1 MKPSSPA
8 LTATLQALY
17 GESAPLVVAPA
28 LGDIWFA
35 RVLALAPNVDPLVG
49 ALGALAG
56 WATGVLSPAVI
67 ESPDLA
73 AAVASLTGTAAGVA
87 ILGAWAEVA
96 PIGWGATHAAALIDA
111 VQRNRCASWA
121 AAALIGPGD
130 VSAALLHESWEIA
143 IVIRRWGQTTPDDPT
158 AWMDDLSPT
167 KRDRLL
173 DALRADPAAAFCL
186 PWLPT
191 GCAETTGQY
200 LAANALFPVFAAY
213 TAASPVAR
221 ARHGAILSAL
231 MQRTNPYD
239 LDALT
244 RLAVASHMDGAC
256 AAVVR
261 LLSADPRSAVHIVA
275 AAPWD
280 DVHPDVQTLM
290 LSAVDDDPSGVC
302 AAIAFARGMRDQ
314 PLRITRDLARAF
326 FAVVTPEV
334 WNALP
339 AEIQRAWCNAL
350 DAQIGHLAVRSL
362 GIDPTFLA
370 CADLDDALIAAVRRH
385 IHDDAAGQ
393 RMLLPVAVRDVPH
406 DAVPAVVAALPMPL
420 DPVAFVQI
428 AGRIRE
434 MPSALRDWIATHPTP
449 QALAGATT
457 TLLLDTSFRKRQS
470 PPILD
475 RCMALTLA
483 FAGWS
488 SEEANGLA
496 TAMPVSVHTVFR
508 PVSDVHA
515 DTLAHLDR
523 RDAFRQALDALTAL
537 PPATSLP
544 SLHALNALAQA
555 TTPSDQRRAGAE
567 LARALRDYGDCFTD
581 IASTMRHNLRAAL
594 LPPLDAPHIESAI
607 ENLTIAD
614 PLVAHC
620 LAYALHANDPTAARD
635 ALTAASLDSLMRIW
649 RLLPETLQHAVL
661 GDRDALLTDAAAPE
675 RVDDLA
681 QALHDWGADDPL
693 PWLALR
699 LLIDDTGE
707 RQARGAA
714 MLAQRPDLAAALLP
728 LLRDD
733 RRTVLASDPTI
744 AFASADLPPPP
755 PRPSAPAQRRRRRWR
770 TAAGVLV
777 ERSSVHI
784 QPAPTHLS

>member
-17 GESAPLVVAPA
+17 GESDPLVVAPA

-158 AWMDDLSPT
+158 AWMDALTPT
-167 KRDRLL
+167 ERDRLL

-488 SEEANGLA
+488 SEDA
-496 TAMPVSVHTVFR
+496 TALLAALPD
-508 PVSDVHA
+508 DVRTALHPGANALA
-515 DTLAHLDR
+515 DALAHPDR
-523 RDAFRQALDALTAL
+523 RNTFRQALDALAAL

-567 LARALRDYGDCFTD
+567 LAWALRDHEDRFLAIVDTLTVDDQARVFLALDDTTC
-581 IASTMRHNLRAAL
+581 AAAL
-594 LPPLDAPHIESAI
+594 PTLAAI
-607 ENLTIAD
+607 D
-614 PLVAHC
+614 PLVVHRLAH
-620 LAYALHANDPTAARD
+620 ALQSQSPTAVLDVLATMPSD
-635 ALTAASLDSLMRIW
+635 ALMRIW
-649 RLLPETLQHAVL
+649 RLMPETLQSTVC
-661 GDRDALLTDAAAPE
+661 DNRDALLREVAAPGHA
-675 RVDDLA
+675 DALA
-681 QALHDWGADDPL
+681 QRLQAWEADDPL
-693 PWLALR
+693 SLLALR
-699 LLIDDTGE
+699 MLCDSDE
-707 RQARGAA
+707 RQRTRGVAL
-714 MLAQRPDLAAALLP
+714 LAQHPDLAAALLP

-733 RRTVLASDPTI
+733 VHVWLETDPRI
-744 AFASADLPPPP
+744 AVACADIPQ
-755 PRPSAPAQRRRRRWR
+755 PRSPTPARRRRSREAR
-770 TAAGVLV
+770 T
-777 ERSSVHI
+777 R
-784 QPAPTHLS
+784 LS

>member
-1 MKPSSPA
+1 LPSLLPPGMTDSPA
-8 LTATLQALY
+8 LH
-17 GESAPLVVAPA
+17 
-28 LGDIWFA
+28 
-35 RVLALAPNVDPLVG
+35 
-49 ALGALAG
+49 
-56 WATGVLSPAVI
+56 
-67 ESPDLA
+67 A
-73 AAVASLTGTAAGVA
+73 AIASLIGTDAGA
-87 ILGAWAEVA
+87 RILPWWAEVA
-96 PIGWGATHAAALIDA
+96 PIGWGADHAAALIDA
-111 VQRNRCASWA
+111 VRHHRCARWA
-121 AAALIGPGD
+121 AAALIGPCD
-130 VSAALLHESWEIA
+130 ASIALLTEPWDIA
-143 IVIRRWGQTTPDDPT
+143 FVVRRWGQTTPDNPT
-158 AWMDDLSPT
+158 AWIDSLTQTQRQQLLSMISSDSYT
-167 KRDRLL
+167 
-173 DALRADPAAAFCL
+173 RASCL
-186 PWLPT
+186 PWLPVEYA
-191 GCAETTGQY
+191 AEIAMRVDRIGD
-200 LAANALFPVFAAY
+200 A
-213 TAASPVAR
+213 
-221 ARHGAILSAL
+221 
-231 MQRTNPYD
+231 
-239 LDALT
+239 LDAYADAPPIVHTRHADILTALVRRAQPNNLTELT
-244 RLAVASHMDGAC
+244 RLAIATGMD
-256 AAVVR
+256 AAWTESVEELHYAPDKAIDVV
-261 LLSADPRSAVHIVA
+261 VT
-275 AAPWD
+275 APWD
-280 DVHPDVQTLM
+280 DIHAAVQTTM
-290 LSAVDDDPSGVC
+290 LSLARRSSVC
-302 AAIAFARGMRDQ
+302 AAIAYARGVRDQ
-314 PLRITRDLARAF
+314 PPPITRETACAF
-326 FAVVTPEV
+326 FAIVSPTI
-334 WNALP
+334 WDALP
-339 AEIQRAWCNAL
+339 EATQRMWRSPLNAWN
-350 DAQIGHLAVRSL
+350 GHLVIRSL
-362 GIDPTFLA
+362 GITPAFLA
-370 CADLDDALIAAVRRH
+370 HAELHAALVAAVRRH
-385 IHDDAAGQ
+385 VADEGVV
-393 RMLLPVAVRDVPH
+393 RWMLLPVAMSELSIA
-406 DAVPAVVAALPMPL
+406 AVPSVVVALAEAPP

-428 AGRIRE
+428 AGDTQVTSR
-434 MPSALRDWIATHPTP
+434 ALHAWIAANPSLQATAAATTALLIAASRPP
-449 QALAGATT
+449 IDNVAARCAALA
-457 TLLLDTSFRKRQS
+457 
-470 PPILD
+470 
-475 RCMALTLA
+475 A

-488 SEEANGLA
+488 SEDA
-496 TAMPVSVHTVFR
+496 TALLAALPDDARTALH
-508 PVSDVHA
+508 PGANALA
-515 DTLAHLDR
+515 DALAHPDR
-523 RDAFRQALDALTAL
+523 RNTFRQALDALAAL